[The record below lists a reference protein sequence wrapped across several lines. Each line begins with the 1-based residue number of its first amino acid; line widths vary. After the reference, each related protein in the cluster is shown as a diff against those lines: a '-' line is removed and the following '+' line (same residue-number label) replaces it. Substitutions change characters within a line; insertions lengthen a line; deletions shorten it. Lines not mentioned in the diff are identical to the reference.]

1 MISTKKL
8 FPINPQKDLIS
19 QQLAYA
25 VSLVFHPLMLPTLFL
40 GMMFFTAPPE
50 VMNLDH
56 TFRWSFLG
64 IIFIMTFIF
73 PICITAI
80 VLLSRKPQTTSK
92 PGEVSDH
99 LIDEF
104 FQAFPEERK
113 KSSKDELDL
122 DLQMHTI
129 QDRKV
134 VFSLV
139 TVIYIIATV
148 LFKLR
153 TFKLIPELSVILIC
167 ITASLFVLTFITF
180 YWKISA
186 HGVAMGGLLGI
197 LFAFSQQYGNGVL
210 MYQIIATVILAGV
223 VMTARLYLDA
233 HKPDQIFAGML
244 MGFEV
249 NYLILLFFL
258 KIIRI

>member
-1 MISTKKL
+1 
-8 FPINPQKDLIS
+8 
-19 QQLAYA
+19 
-25 VSLVFHPLMLPTLFL
+25 
-40 GMMFFTAPPE
+40 MFFTAPQE
-50 VMNLDH
+50 VMNLDR

-80 VLLSRKPQTTSK
+80 VLLSRKPQPASK

-104 FQAFPEERK
+104 FQAFPEESTK
-113 KSSKDELDL
+113 PAKDDL

-148 LFKLR
+148 LFRLR
-153 TFKLIPELSVILIC
+153 TNSLIPELSQILVC

-180 YWKISA
+180 FWKISA

-197 LFAFSQQYGNGVL
+197 LFAFSQHFGNGLL
-210 MYQIIATVILAGV
+210 MYHVLITVVLAGV
-223 VMTARLYLDA
+223 VMTARLYLNA
-233 HKPDQIFAGML
+233 HKLDQILAGL
-244 MGFEV
+244 LVGFEV
-249 NYLILLFFL
+249 SYLVLLFYL
-258 KIIRI
+258 KPILF